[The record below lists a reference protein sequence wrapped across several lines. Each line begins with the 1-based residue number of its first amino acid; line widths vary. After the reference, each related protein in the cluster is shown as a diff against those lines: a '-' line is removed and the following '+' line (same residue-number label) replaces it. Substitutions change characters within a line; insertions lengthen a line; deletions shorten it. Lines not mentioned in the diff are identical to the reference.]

1 MKKLKKEDGL
11 SICHPNA
18 AGIDVGSVKH
28 YVAVPSGRSGERVR
42 YFGCFTEDLYELLR
56 WLQECKIDTVAM
68 ESTSVYWIP
77 LFRILEA
84 NGIEVYL
91 VNARKSKSVP
101 GRKTDVK
108 DCQWLQE
115 LHTYGLLQASFQID
129 QRLKPLRTITRH
141 RDTLIRE
148 CATEI
153 QRMQKC
159 LTQMNIQLHN
169 VISDITGD
177 SGMKILEA
185 IIAGERDP
193 LTLAELCNQRIKASK
208 EIVVKSLEGT
218 WDQDHL
224 FVLRQCVSVY
234 GFYQGLIG
242 ECDSQ
247 IELLLNEIEKKEGT
261 EEVPRSSKRSQKRK
275 QTNVPGFDIRSYLYK
290 ITGVDLTRID
300 GLNSYS
306 VMLIFSEIGEDMSR
320 WPTVKHFTSWLGLC
334 PRNKISGDRVISSR
348 TSRNKNR
355 ASILFRSVAQ
365 SLSHSK
371 SAMGAYFRRL
381 RARMGPGKACVAA
394 ARKMAE
400 MFYRMLKDRKE
411 YNDPG
416 EEKYMQQFKERQ
428 LKSLQKKAAIMGY
441 DLIPVHNVS

>member
-1 MKKLKKEDGL
+1 MKKSKKEEGL

-18 AGIDVGSVKH
+18 AGIDIGSVKH
-28 YVAVPSGRSGERVR
+28 YVAVPPGRSAERVR
-42 YFGCFTEDLYELLR
+42 FFGCFTEDLYELLK

-129 QRLKPLRTITRH
+129 RRLKPLRTITRH
-141 RDTLIRE
+141 RDRLIKE

-159 LTQMNIQLHN
+159 LTEMNIQLHN

-177 SGMKILEA
+177 SGMKILKA
-185 IIAGERDP
+185 IMAGKRNP
-193 LTLAELCNQRIKASK
+193 VHLAELCNDRIKASK

-218 WDQDHL
+218 WDSDHI
-224 FVLRQCVSVY
+224 FVLKQCVTAY
-234 GFYQGLIG
+234 DFYHELIK
-242 ECDSQ
+242 ECDKQ
-247 IELLLNEIEKKEGT
+247 IEHLLNEMEKREGT
-261 EEVPRSSKRSQKRK
+261 EEVPKSSKRSQKRN
-275 QTNVPGFDIRSYLYK
+275 QTNVPGFDMRSYLYK

-355 ASILFRSVAQ
+355 ASILFRAVAQ

-381 RARMGPGKACVAA
+381 RARMGPAKACVAA

-400 MFYRMLKDRKE
+400 MFYRMLRDRKE
-411 YNDPG
+411 YIDPG
-416 EEKYMQQFKERQ
+416 EEQYMARFKERQ
-428 LKSLQKKAAIMGY
+428 LRSLQKKAAIMGY
-441 DLIPVHNVS
+441 DLIPVQCVS